1 MSKLF
6 DPTEINGMTLKNRFV
21 RSATWEG
28 MATDDGACTPK
39 LLDTIARLAEGGV
52 GLIITGHAY
61 VKKQGQAVEWQLG
74 IYEDSLI
81 PGLREMT
88 DAVHQSD
95 GRIIAQ
101 LAHSGLFA
109 DPALTGHPPLGPSAI
124 SGITKHTVHEMTL
137 SDIRNVVESFG
148 LAAQRAQKA
157 GFDGIQ
163 LHVAH
168 GYLLSQFLSPFF
180 NRRSDRYGGN
190 IENRAI
196 IHLEIID
203 AVRSYVG
210 SDYPVLIKMNTR
222 DFIEGGL
229 ELEEALK
236 AGKLLAQ
243 NPLDAIELSGGT
255 GLSGKFNPIRTGIRK
270 QADEAY
276 FEDAAV
282 LFKEHIDIP
291 IILVGGIRSFE
302 VAERIVNSGI
312 ADHISMSRPFIR
324 EPDLINRW
332 KSGDLSK
339 AGCLSDSRCFVPAR
353 TGKGIYCVMEE
364 RERKKGSKSNL
375 PQRPQS
381 SRR

>member
-28 MATDDGACTPK
+28 MAADDGACTHR
-39 LLDTIARLAEGGV
+39 LVDTIARLSEGGV

-88 DAVHQSD
+88 DAVHQKG

-109 DPALTGHPPLGPSAI
+109 DPSLTGYPPLAPSAI
-124 SGITKHTVHEMTL
+124 SGITQHAVQEMTL
-137 SDIRNVVESFG
+137 SDIQNVVESFG

-157 GFDGIQ
+157 GFDGVQ

-196 IHLEIID
+196 IHLEILD

-210 SDYPVLIKMNTR
+210 KDYPVLIKMNTR

-229 ELEEALK
+229 EIEEALK

-243 NPLDAIELSGGT
+243 NRLDAIELSGGT
-255 GLSGKFNPIRTGIRK
+255 GLSGKLNPVRTGIRK
-270 QADEAY
+270 KVDEAY
-276 FEDAAV
+276 FEDAAA
-282 LFKEHIDIP
+282 LFREHIDIP

-302 VAERIVNSGI
+302 VAERIVDSGI
-312 ADHISMSRPFIR
+312 ADYISMSRPFIR
-324 EPDLINRW
+324 EPDLVNRW
-332 KSGDLSK
+332 KSGDRSK
-339 AGCLSDSRCFVPAR
+339 AACLSDSRCFVPDR

-364 RERKKGSKSNL
+364 RERKKAE
-375 PQRPQS
+375 
-381 SRR
+381 

>member
-1 MSKLF
+1 LSKLF
-6 DPTEINGMTLKNRFV
+6 ESTEINGMTLKNRFV

-28 MATDDGACTPK
+28 MAAEDGSCTPK
-39 LLDTIARLAEGGV
+39 LVDTMAHLSEGGV

-61 VKKQGQAVEWQLG
+61 VKKQGQAGERQLG
-74 IYEDSLI
+74 IYEDRLI
-81 PGLREMT
+81 GGLRKMT
-88 DAVHQSD
+88 DVVHQK
-95 GRIIAQ
+95 GGAIIAQ

-109 DPALTGHPPLGPSAI
+109 DPSLTGYPPVGPSVI
-124 SGITKHTVHEMTL
+124 SGIAKHNVQEMTL
-137 SDIRNVVESFG
+137 SDIKNVVESFG
-148 LAAQRAQKA
+148 LAAQRAQTA
-157 GFDGIQ
+157 GFDGVQ

-210 SDYPVLIKMNTR
+210 KDYPVLIKMNTR

-229 ELEEALK
+229 ELEESLK

-243 NPLDAIELSGGT
+243 NQLDAIELSGGT
-255 GLSGKFNPIRTGIRK
+255 GLSGKLNPIRTGIRK
-270 QADEAY
+270 KTDEAY

-291 IILVGGIRSFE
+291 IILVGGLRSFE
-302 VAERIVNSGI
+302 VAERIVDSGI
-312 ADHISMSRPFIR
+312 ADYISMSRPFIR

-332 KSGDLSK
+332 KSGDRSK
-339 AGCLSDSRCFVPAR
+339 AACHSDSRCFVPAR

-364 RERKKGSKSNL
+364 RERKKGI
-375 PQRPQS
+375 
-381 SRR
+381 